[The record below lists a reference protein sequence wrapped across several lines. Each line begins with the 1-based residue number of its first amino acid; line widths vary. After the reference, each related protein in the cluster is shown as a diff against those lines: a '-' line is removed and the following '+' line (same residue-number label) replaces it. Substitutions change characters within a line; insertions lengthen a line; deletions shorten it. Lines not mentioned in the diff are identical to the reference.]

1 MEQEV
6 STDLAAKC
14 KMVGDFDKIKT
25 EEMDDESDLIEVEG
39 KTHVELGNYSSS
51 YKTYSYIDSIDR

>member
-1 MEQEV
+1 
-6 STDLAAKC
+6 
-14 KMVGDFDKIKT
+14 MVGDFDKIKT